1 MSTSKET
8 QFVHVIYKVEARVA
22 TITLNRPE
30 RLNAMDHG
38 PRSMQRE
45 VIQALELA
53 DLNPD
58 IGCVVVTG
66 AGRAFSSGGNLGNA
80 ALPVSAIDYY
90 WFLTQEDV
98 DNERIFEL
106 RKPVIG
112 AINGLCY
119 GAALMMAAHFDILI
133 ASEDATFGLIEARMG
148 GTGVDALSYLIGAQ
162 WAKFLALSGELI
174 SAAKAKEIGLVL
186 EVFRQEI
193 FEQKVYDLAR
203 RIASMPRDAV
213 ILNRRLVNAS
223 LRAMGWDAQKQLA
236 RALNSVTNSVGEQQV
251 AADGRRFADLRKQ
264 GWKAFKEARDA
275 PFRKPWLKT

>member
-1 MSTSKET
+1 MSTSDASK
-8 QFVHVIYKVEARVA
+8 FAHIIYKVDGRVA

-38 PRSMQRE
+38 PGSMQRE
-45 VIQALELA
+45 VIEALELA
-53 DLNPD
+53 DLD
-58 IGCVVVTG
+58 ADVGCVVVTG

-90 WFLTQEDV
+90 WFLSQEDV

-112 AINGLCY
+112 AINGICY

-162 WAKFLALSGELI
+162 WAKFLVLSGELI
-174 SAAKAKEIGLVL
+174 SASKAKEIGLVL
-186 EVFRQEI
+186 EVFRPEI
-193 FEQKVYDLAR
+193 FEPKVYDLAR

-223 LRAMGWDAQKQLA
+223 LRAMGWGTQKQLA
-236 RALNSVTNSVGEQQV
+236 RALNSVTNSVGEEAV
-251 AADGRRFADLRKQ
+251 AADGRKFAEVRKA

-275 PFRKPWLKT
+275 PFKKPWLET

>member
-1 MSTSKET
+1 MSTSDASK
-8 QFVHVIYKVEARVA
+8 FVHIIYKVDGRVA

-38 PRSMQRE
+38 PGSMQRE

-53 DLNPD
+53 DLD
-58 IGCVVVTG
+58 ADVGCVVVTG

-112 AINGLCY
+112 AINGICY

-133 ASEDATFGLIEARMG
+133 ASEDATFGLIEARMR

-162 WAKFLALSGELI
+162 WAKFLVLSGELI

-186 EVFRQEI
+186 EVFRPEI
-193 FEQKVYDLAR
+193 FEPKVYDLAR

-213 ILNRRLVNAS
+213 ILKRRLINAS
-223 LRAMGWDAQKQLA
+223 LRAMGWGTQKQLA
-236 RALNSVTNSVGEQQV
+236 RALNSVTNSVGEEAV
-251 AADGRRFADLRKQ
+251 TADGRKFAEVRKA

-275 PFRKPWLKT
+275 PFKKPWLET